1 MSISMPEQSEA
12 FLGSAGSR
20 PKGQAAGRPTGETLQ
35 LPEGHPLDVLAR
47 DDLGGQIFVGAAPF
61 LLANVL
67 VLTLI
72 CLFPELVLWIPGA
85 LMD

>member
-1 MSISMPEQSEA
+1 MI
-12 FLGSAGSR
+12 SAGR
-20 PKGQAAGRPTGETLQ
+20 L
-35 LPEGHPLDVLAR
+35 
-47 DDLGGQIFVGAAPF
+47 FVGVAPF

-72 CLFPELVLWIPGA
+72 CLFPELVLWIPSA